1 MTIDDIR
8 IVRLTKD
15 YNICEFDCG
24 NQDLNEFLMVDSKDY
39 QDKLLSV
46 TYILESGSEIVGYF
60 SVLNDKISIQESDK
74 STWRKIKTVFKHSK
88 HRSDYPAVKVG
99 KLAINIKYQ
108 GLDLGSNILDMIKLM
123 FLDNNR
129 TGCAFITV
137 DALREVL
144 PFYLKNNFKMMM
156 RRQIDSDC
164 ETLQLY
170 YSLNKL
176 T

>member
-24 NQDLNEFLMVDSKDY
+24 NQDLNEFLLVDSKDY

-156 RRQIDSDC
+156 HRQIDSDC